1 MKEVHMRLYHVSDDP
16 DITKFTPRITTR
28 TDMQQTKGLVWAL
41 EESGIVNFLVPRQCP
56 RVYYRATEDTTEE
69 DIARFFVSSA
79 RQGIAIESIWHERMT
94 KAFLYI
100 YEFDGATFYPADG
113 PMYMVSEQT
122 QIPLSVTKID
132 NLFEQLFD
140 RNVEVRIL
148 PNLHLLKEAVLQ
160 STLCGGMMRSGLAQ
174 PKPS

>member
-1 MKEVHMRLYHVSDDP
+1 MKDKHIRLYHVSDDP
-16 DITKFTPRITTR
+16 SITTFIPRITTR

-56 RVYYRATEDTTEE
+56 RVYYRATEETTEE
-69 DIARFFVSSA
+69 DIARFFASSS
-79 RQGIAIESIWHERMT
+79 RQGIAIENIWHDRMT
-94 KAFLYI
+94 KASLYI
-100 YEFDGATFYPADG
+100 YEFDGSTFYPADG

-122 QIPLSVTKID
+122 QTPLSVTKVD
-132 NLFEQLFD
+132 NLFAQLFE

-148 PNLHLLKEAVLQ
+148 PNLHQLKEAVLQ
-160 STLCGGMMRSGLAQ
+160 STLRGGMMRSGLAQ

>member
-1 MKEVHMRLYHVSDDP
+1 MEEKQIRLYHVSDDP
-16 DITKFTPRITTR
+16 DIAKFVPRITTR

-56 RVYYRATEDTTEE
+56 RVYYRATENTTEE
-69 DIARFFVSSA
+69 DISRFFASSA

-94 KAFLYI
+94 KASLYI
-100 YEFDGATFYPADG
+100 YEFDGAGFYPADG
-113 PMYMVSEQT
+113 PMYMVSEHT
-122 QIPLSVTKID
+122 QIPLSVTKVD
-132 NLFEQLFD
+132 NLFERLFE

-148 PNLHLLKEAVLQ
+148 PNLHQLKEAVLQ
-160 STLCGGMMRSGLAQ
+160 STLRGGMMRSGLAQ